1 MKPNPGMFDDMD
13 IPLPENG
20 KIDWSTLT
28 AAASREMAENKR
40 SISKSRRSRLQ
51 DEDEEQV

>member
-28 AAASREMAENKR
+28 AAASREMAESKK